1 MKYID
6 INPSNFEEQ
15 ILVFDSALKSG
26 TSIYAM
32 IHATWCGACKMVSP
46 IWNELREKD
55 LNATV
60 AYIDADVLKQLGHV
74 IKEGDIK
81 HFPTFMRI
89 QGKRRFLFENPRNA
103 DVNVFMKW
111 IKTNKKTMKNNK
123 TIKNKRVKKSRRV
136 SKRG

>member
-1 MKYID
+1 
-6 INPSNFEEQ
+6 
-15 ILVFDSALKSG
+15 
-26 TSIYAM
+26 M

-46 IWNELREKD
+46 IWNELRDKD

-74 IKEGDIK
+74 IKEDDIK

-111 IKTNKKTMKNNK
+111 IKKERNKKTNKKR
-123 TIKNKRVKKSRRV
+123 KRPMSKKR
-136 SKRG
+136 KLN

>member
-111 IKTNKKTMKNNK
+111 IKNKTNKKT
-123 TIKNKRVKKSRRV
+123 IKKRKRSMSKKR
-136 SKRG
+136 KLN